1 MKHQF
6 KCQVRWGDLDAFMH
20 VNNAAYLTYIQEARV
35 DFTVYSRQRANLQPV
50 LIEMVVAHAD
60 IDYINPI
67 YDAGIEIDIAVWVSK
82 IGTSSFVLQY
92 ELSKDGEIYA
102 KAKTVQVTVSMD
114 TKTSRPVNEQERA
127 FLSQYLFSE

>member
-102 KAKTVQVTVSMD
+102 KAKTVQVTVSME
-114 TKTSRPVNEQERA
+114 TKTSRPVNEQERV
-127 FLSQYLFSE
+127 FLSQYLISE

>member
-6 KCQVRWGDLDAFMH
+6 KCQVRWGDLYAFMH

-35 DFTVYSRQRANLQPV
+35 DFTVYSRQRANQQPI

-60 IDYINPI
+60 VDYINPI
-67 YDAGIEIDIAVWVSK
+67 YNAGIEIDVEVWVSK

-114 TKTSRPVNEQERA
+114 TKSSRPINEQERE
-127 FLSQYLFSE
+127 FLSKYLIS

>member
-20 VNNAAYLTYIQEARV
+20 VNNAAYLTYIQESRV
-35 DFTVYSRQRANLQPV
+35 DFTVYSRQRSNLQPV

-67 YDAGIEIDIAVWVSK
+67 YDAGIEIDIDVWVSK

-92 ELSKDGEIYA
+92 ELSKDGTIYA
-102 KAKTVQVTVSMD
+102 KAKTVQVTVSMES
-114 TKTSRPVNEQERA
+114 KSSRPVNEQERE
-127 FLSQYLFSE
+127 FLSQYLISE